1 MLPLDQLALPLD
13 QLAIHKYGN
22 FVSKKM
28 IFSPNVTVMTGEK
41 RQVMTILQFVI
52 TQGHNLS
59 QNSHN

>member
-1 MLPLDQLALPLD
+1 MLPLDE
-13 QLAIHKYGN
+13 LAIHKYGN